1 MECLSEND
9 LLQFN
14 SNTLEAVRKLRGFNS
29 QREVNDAVNILETW
43 AKTQDHF
50 LKKNFGNYFLFS
62 IFRLIRPVSCIMKS

>member
-14 SNTLEAVRKLRGFNS
+14 SDTLETVRKLRGYNS

-43 AKTQDHF
+43 TKTQDHF
-50 LKKNFGNYFLFS
+50 LKKNFGN
-62 IFRLIRPVSCIMKS
+62 